1 MHAVEHSSM
10 ESRIASTDAIVD
22 PAVLRRD
29 LGRIYRLI
37 LNYGCWKRA
46 AAQVAAQERF
56 RDVVSHAS

>member
-1 MHAVEHSSM
+1 M
-10 ESRIASTDAIVD
+10 EPRIASTDAIVD